1 MRTARAT
8 GVFMHA
14 ATAYWYAGLL
24 IFAGLMLFTVLNETA
39 ARIKARRRR
48 QPWWRR

>member
-1 MRTARAT
+1 MLY
-8 GVFMHA
+8 A

-24 IFAGLMLFTVLNETA
+24 IFGGFVLLTVLNETA

-48 QPWWRR
+48 QPWRR